1 MMGHTSAATLEFLID
16 YLRWCLEEPA
26 ADGAR
31 AWAARVSRAVHR
43 VDAAFDRHV
52 EIFEA
57 PGGPLD
63 HVADPSLLPF
73 AAQEQEAGRLRQQ
86 HAALR
91 TQIRCVGELFRNG
104 LLLLAP
110 PPGTSLKGGA
120 ADELTERR
128 VLRLSAVLGPCVGD
142 LLAGLADHLAAENRV
157 LGYTASGRASHPV
170 RRATI
175 PRP

>member
-1 MMGHTSAATLEFLID
+1 MGHRSAATLEFLID

-26 ADGAR
+26 AEGTPD
-31 AWAARVSRAVHR
+31 WAARVSRAVGR
-43 VDAAFDRHV
+43 VEEAFAHHV
-52 EIFEA
+52 KLFEA

-63 HVADPSLLPF
+63 HLADSSLLPF
-73 AAQEQEAGRLRQQ
+73 GAQEQEAARLRQQ

-110 PPGTSLKGGA
+110 PPGTPLQGGA
-120 ADELTERR
+120 ADALAERR
-128 VLRLSAVLGPCVGD
+128 AHRLLAMLGPCVGD
-142 LLAGLADHLAAENRV
+142 LLAGLADHVAAENRV

-170 RRATI
+170 RRATS